1 MRISVIIPTYF
12 EENTI
17 SRLLDFL
24 CQPIYRSQIEVI
36 IVDGG
41 SKDNTVAIARQYPVK
56 LITAEKA
63 SRPHQM
69 NLGAKHAMGEI
80 FYFVHADVQLVSSF
94 VEDIE
99 QALQTCEAGCYRYVF
114 DSSHTLLKI
123 NAFFTRFPMMWCR
136 GGDQTL
142 FITRNL
148 FEQLGGFDEY
158 FEVMED
164 FDLIRRIKEHTR
176 FHIIPKSVIVSA
188 RKYDHNSYLKVQWVN
203 LKAFRMFKRGVTPI
217 EIRKYYKQ
225 ALNLGHY

>member
-1 MRISVIIPTYF
+1 
-12 EENTI
+12 
-17 SRLLDFL
+17 
-24 CQPIYRSQIEVI
+24 
-36 IVDGG
+36 
-41 SKDNTVAIARQYPVK
+41 
-56 LITAEKA
+56 
-63 SRPHQM
+63 M
-69 NLGAKHAMGEI
+69 NLGAKQAMGDV

-99 QALQTCEAGCYRYVF
+99 RALQTCEAGCYRYVF
-114 DSSHTLLKI
+114 DSNHALLKI

-164 FDLIRRIKEHTR
+164 FDLIRRIKVHTR
-176 FHIIPKSVIVSA
+176 FHIIPKSVTASA
-188 RKYDHNSYLKVQWVN
+188 RKYEHNSYLKVQWVN
-203 LKAFRMFKRGVTPI
+203 LKAFRMFKRGVTPA